1 MNTKMQY
8 GIRKLVLLNSG
19 GYSRGEFPLD
29 RPVSI
34 SGSNNMGKSTAI
46 NALQFPFLCD
56 RRYMD
61 FPASDKDTLQYY
73 FPTTNSYVL
82 SEIVTETGTFVVGA
96 AGKGAIEGHE
106 FQLFAYKKGLDIEND
121 LLFEHTEFA
130 NKKNIRTLSEFES
143 HLGIQNVW
151 LKKLRPREMQEV
163 LAGREV
169 TIKNEKFT
177 IGVFRLKHINNLPL
191 FMEIFKNLLH
201 MNDFDMEKMKM
212 FLLNSLLPNWEATTR
227 NFIKTYRYFDNEV
240 KSERAKI
247 DAAES
252 IIGRVRELIKL
263 KKEWDDHFCFLSTA
277 YKSIELRYESE
288 KKARTAEL
296 SLLKNS
302 FSQIDED
309 IDSLKK
315 LIAQLTKKNH
325 DISFEKK
332 KIEEQLTTLQNQEI
346 QFKFF
351 SIKDIKDQIRVLRKQ
366 EEDII
371 AKLALSSDQTPDS
384 IKRKIKD
391 KNHYIKTQNNLLK
404 GLESNLLFLLKDHFK
419 KREIQNILKLLNK
432 EIFTEFIVNDGILN
446 IHDERGIKL
455 KLKKLLSYCD
465 GNFYND
471 GNVVINLESITPI
484 DINDYLNHDK
494 IQENIKDAVLSLN
507 RLQGAL
513 KTAEN
518 RQEAKQKKN
527 NLEKKIRKKRKL
539 LDIYQTFL
547 TSLESKPVLEGN
559 LSDITGLFEGLAKEI
574 STNEI
579 KKEELVKQSVSGEFE
594 IKKKEKELRVL
605 GEQKQMV
612 RPIIDFEGNLPSDE
626 NFDFSEL
633 SKMDIKEL
641 VNQYIAT
648 QRSALNLKNRIKD
661 VFEIIERGG
670 GRRFATGDDIPA
682 QIESLKDNTDA
693 NAIEKNKE
701 LLRKIRE
708 SHSIQIGAIL
718 KQFTGKLEEFKN
730 EIRTFNREMNKRPIS
745 NIKRIEFFI
754 DENNKVLKTIQKLEK
769 VDSLFVEGS
778 SSRMIQNLTQL
789 VEGGESISLPNLFNL
804 GIRVELLNGKKPIEA
819 FGQTK
824 IESNGTD
831 LTVKVVLNVM
841 LLKRILHQK
850 PDQVLN
856 IPAYIDE
863 AGQIDTDN
871 QNTLIKECSEAGF
884 IPVFA
889 SVEPQDSAFYW
900 IGLNFVDNKIL
911 VTPDDWWTLE
921 NEKEKEHSI

>member
-29 RPVSI
+29 KPLSI

-56 RRYMD
+56 RRDMV
-61 FPASDKDTLQYY
+61 FPVSDKDTLQYY

-96 AGKGAIEGHE
+96 AGKGAVEGHE
-106 FQLFAYKKGLDIEND
+106 FQLFAYKKVLDIEND
-121 LLFEHTEFA
+121 LLFLDPEFE
-130 NKKNIRTLSEFES
+130 NKKNIRTLSQLET
-143 HLGIQNVW
+143 HLGMQNVW

-177 IGVFRLKHINNLPL
+177 IGVFRLNHINNLPL
-191 FMEIFKNLLH
+191 FMEIFKNLLR

-212 FLLNSLLPNWEATTR
+212 FLLNSLLPNWESTTR
-227 NFIKTYRYFDNEV
+227 DFIKNYRHFDYEV
-240 KSERAKI
+240 KSERTKI
-247 DAAES
+247 DAAEG
-252 IIGRVRELIKL
+252 IIGRVEELIKL
-263 KKEWDDHFCFLSTA
+263 KKEWDDHFYFLSNA

-288 KKARTAEL
+288 KAHRTAEL
-296 SLLKNS
+296 SLLKTS
-302 FSQIDED
+302 FSQIDQD
-309 IDSLKK
+309 IDALKK
-315 LIAQLTKKNH
+315 TISQLSEESQ
-325 DISFEKK
+325 DIFFKK
-332 KIEEQLTTLQNQEI
+332 KELKQQLITLEKQEI
-346 QFKFF
+346 QFKLF
-351 SIKDIKDQIRVLRKQ
+351 SEKDIKDQIQTLRKQ

-371 AKLALSSDQTPDS
+371 AKLAISSNLTPDL
-384 IKRKIKD
+384 IKHKIKD
-391 KNHYIKTQNNLLK
+391 KDRYINTQNNLLK
-404 GLESNLLFLLKDHFK
+404 GLELNLLFLLKDYFN
-419 KREIQNILKLLNK
+419 KREIQNILKLLNR
-432 EIFTEFIVNDGILN
+432 EIFTQFVVNDGTLN
-446 IHDERGIKL
+446 IHDERGVKL

-465 GNFYND
+465 GDFFND
-471 GNVVINLESITPI
+471 GNVCINLESIASI
-484 DINDYLNHDK
+484 DIDDYLNHDK
-494 IQENIKDAVLSLN
+494 IEANIKVAVLELT
-507 RLQGAL
+507 RLKDAL

-518 RQEAKQKKN
+518 RQEEELKKSD
-527 NLEKKIRKKRKL
+527 LEKKIRKERDTLEK
-539 LDIYQTFL
+539 YQSFL
-547 TSLESKPVLEGN
+547 TSLESKPVLKEN
-559 LSDITGLFEGLAKEI
+559 LCEITKLSKGLVKEI
-574 STNEI
+574 KANDV
-579 KKEELVKQSVSGEFE
+579 KKDDLVKKSVSGGFE
-594 IKKKEKELRVL
+594 IQKKEKELRVL

-612 RPIIDFEGNLPSDE
+612 RPVIDFEGNLPSDE
-626 NFDFSEL
+626 NFDLSEL
-633 SKMDIKEL
+633 SEMDIKDL
-641 VNQYIAT
+641 VDQYIEI
-648 QRSALNLKNRIKD
+648 QNKALNVKNKIKD
-661 VFEIIERGG
+661 VFEIIESGG

-682 QIESLKDNTDA
+682 QIESLKENTDA
-693 NAIEKNKE
+693 NAIEKNRD

-745 NIKRIEFFI
+745 NIKKIEFFI

-769 VDSLFVEGS
+769 VDSLFVDGS
-778 SSRMIQNLTQL
+778 SSRMIQNLTNL
-789 VEGGESISLPNLFNL
+789 VEDGESISLPNLFNL
-804 GIRVELLNGKKPIEA
+804 GIRVELMNGKKPIEA

-871 QNTLIKECSEAGF
+871 QNTLIKECAEAGF
-884 IPVFA
+884 VPVFA

-900 IGLNFVDNKIL
+900 IGLNLVDNKIM

-921 NEKEKEHSI
+921 NEKEKEYSI